1 MKTSVFSQIAGA
13 SIAAALISCS
23 GVPTTPLVQ
32 MPPSA
37 RTHVDRD
44 SSWMSSGA
52 KAAPRLL
59 YVSDLQTF
67 DVYVYRFPSL
77 KLSGKLTGFDDPQG
91 ECTDAGGN
99 VWIANTQAN
108 EMLEYAHGGV
118 SPIASLSDP
127 LGFPVGCAIDPTSGN
142 LAVANL
148 DDYSGAGSVLVYPN
162 AAGTPRAYGNPS
174 IAANYFAAYDRKGNL
189 YVSGASHHHGYLLAM
204 LLHGSSSISLL
215 SIKGGT
221 LYFPGTVAWNGSTLV
236 LGDQECKKKTNS
248 CFYELSV
255 SGKTATITGTTPLSG
270 SCDVAQAWVGA
281 TQIAGG
287 NDAQSCGPGK
297 SSVGIW
303 PYPAGGNPDPS
314 VAGPQAPVGAT
325 VSSAGS

>member
-1 MKTSVFSQIAGA
+1 MLA
-13 SIAAALISCS
+13 
-23 GVPTTPLVQ
+23 
-32 MPPSA
+32 
-37 RTHVDRD
+37 
-44 SSWMSSGA
+44 GA
-52 KAAPRLL
+52 KAAARLL

-91 ECTDAGGN
+91 ECTDAEGN

-108 EMLEYAHGGV
+108 AMLEYAHGGTN
-118 SPIASLSDP
+118 PIASLSDP

-162 AAGTPRAYGNPS
+162 AAGTPRAYGNAG
-174 IAANYFAAYDRKGNL
+174 IAAYYFAAYDRKGNL
-189 YVSGASHHHGYLLAM
+189 YVSGANSHHGYVLAM
-204 LLHGSSSISLL
+204 LPHGSSSISLV

-236 LGDQECKKKTNS
+236 LGDQECKKKANA

-255 SGKTATITGTTPLSG
+255 SGKSATITGTTPLTG

-287 NDAQSCGPGK
+287 DDAQSCGRGK

-314 VAGPQAPVGAT
+314 VTGPQAPVGAT